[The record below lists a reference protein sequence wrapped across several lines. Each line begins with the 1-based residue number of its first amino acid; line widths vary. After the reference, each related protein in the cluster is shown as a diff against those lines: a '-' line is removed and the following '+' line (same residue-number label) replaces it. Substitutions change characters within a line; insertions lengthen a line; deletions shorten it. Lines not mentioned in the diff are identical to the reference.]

1 MNVLDSVSWSIGIVG
16 IGVIVWGVIRTLV
29 RAVVMELTRCRFKHT
44 CCEREGLR
52 REFGSYLL
60 LALEFLIA
68 ADIVGTISHPTL
80 EDVAVL
86 GSIVAI
92 RTVISFFLNREMQIA
107 QEHENAM
114 MKNDAAKATDP

>member
-1 MNVLDSVSWSIGIVG
+1 MHILDVIAAAIAYVAV
-16 IGVIVWGVIRTLV
+16 GVIVWGGVRTLWRGMV
-29 RAVVMELTRCRFKHT
+29 LEFTKCRQEHT

-68 ADIVGTISHPTL
+68 ADVVNSISQPTL
-80 EDVAVL
+80 KEMALL

-92 RTVISFFLNREMQIA
+92 RTVISFFLNRELELVGQVEMESQVQTI
-107 QEHENAM
+107 N
-114 MKNDAAKATDP
+114 KGG